1 MKVLKATS
9 KQVTDLSGTYK
20 NGAELR
26 FAKDANNNNIVGL
39 EILTDDDFIDIRN
52 QLSALPQIDYVRPKD
67 NAS

>member
-9 KQVTDLSGTYK
+9 KQVTDLTGTYK

-39 EILTDDDFIDIRN
+39 EVLSDDDFIEIRE
-52 QLSALPQIDYVRPKD
+52 QLLLLPQIDYIKPTE
-67 NAS
+67 N